1 MFPLALMCNV
11 LGVSRSGYYQHL
23 KAQPSARRKRHE
35 SIKHEV
41 IHFHKRSKGIYG
53 YRKVAADIR
62 EEGENPCCGETVRR
76 IMRENRLC
84 AKVKHKFVVTTQS
97 RHSLPVSG
105 NVLERD
111 LHSDAPNQKWLADI
125 TYIRTLEGWVY
136 LASVLDLFSRRI
148 VGWSMSDRLDAE
160 LACSAL
166 NNALRH
172 RMPESGLLH
181 HSDRGVQ
188 YASSAY
194 QTILKRC
201 GIVCSM
207 SRKGNCWD
215 NAGKE
220 SFFGKLKSEWIRGK
234 IYATRAEARREIAE
248 YIEVFYNCQR
258 RHAALGYVS
267 PVQFEKRGDGTT
279 AA

>member
-1 MFPLALMCNV
+1 MCTM
-11 LGVSRSGYYQHL
+11 LDVSRSGYYQSL
-23 KAQPSARRKRHE
+23 KSRPSSRRKRYE
-35 SIKHEV
+35 SIKQEV

-53 YRKVAADIR
+53 YRKVAADIK
-62 EEGENPCCGETVRR
+62 EEGENLCCGETVRR
-76 IMRENRLC
+76 IMRENKLC
-84 AKVKHKFVVTTQS
+84 ARVKHKFVVTTQS
-97 RHSLPVSG
+97 KHSLPVSN
-105 NVLERD
+105 NVLDRD
-111 LHSDAPNQKWLADI
+111 LHCDAPNQKWLADI

-148 VGWSMSDRLDAE
+148 VGWSMSERLDSD

-166 NNALRH
+166 NMAIRD
-172 RMPESGLLH
+172 RMPETGLLH

-188 YASSAY
+188 YASYAY
-194 QTILKRC
+194 QTILNRC
-201 GIVCSM
+201 GMICSM

-220 SFFGKLKSEWIRGK
+220 SYFGKLKSEWIRGK
-234 IYATRAEARREIAE
+234 IYATRGEAHRDIAE
-248 YIEVFYNCQR
+248 YIEVFYNRQR

-267 PVQFEKRGDGTT
+267 PAQFEKRGDGTT

>member
-1 MFPLALMCNV
+1 MCST
-11 LGVSRSGYYQHL
+11 LDVSRSGYYQSL
-23 KAQPSARRKRHE
+23 NARPSDRRKRYE

-62 EEGENPCCGETVRR
+62 EEGKNTCCPETVRR
-76 IMRENRLC
+76 IMRENKLC

-97 RHSLPVSG
+97 KHSLPVSD
-105 NVLERD
+105 NVLKRN
-111 LHSDAPNQKWLADI
+111 LHCDAPNQKWLADI
-125 TYIRTLEGWVY
+125 TYIRTLEGWIY

-148 VGWSMSDRLDAE
+148 VGWSMSERLDSE

-166 NNALRH
+166 NMAIRNRI
-172 RMPESGLLH
+172 PEPGLLH

-194 QTILKRC
+194 QMILNRC

-220 SFFGKLKSEWIRGK
+220 SFFGKLKSECIRGK
-234 IYATRAEARREIAE
+234 IYTTREEARRDIPE
-248 YIEVFYNCQR
+248 YIEIFYNCQR

-267 PVQFEKRGDGTT
+267 PVQFEKHGDGTT